1 MLFSVLTKK
10 LNRESLTKNLIT
22 FNFNISGLTEK
33 SDFLG
38 GESTRIK
45 KGRSWT
51 VCRFN
56 VGEGLLCH
64 DISKSA
70 DSQTKKNFSD
80 NDCMTTE
87 FYKNVYEM
95 NNFRLRI
102 LQNKKVFEK
111 TQMGWR
117 QILLASHPSR
127 NKFLVRVAKIYREAD
142 FKVS

>member
-1 MLFSVLTKK
+1 
-10 LNRESLTKNLIT
+10 
-22 FNFNISGLTEK
+22 
-33 SDFLG
+33 
-38 GESTRIK
+38 
-45 KGRSWT
+45 
-51 VCRFN
+51 
-56 VGEGLLCH
+56 
-64 DISKSA
+64 
-70 DSQTKKNFSD
+70 
-80 NDCMTTE
+80 MTTE

-117 QILLASHPSR
+117 QILLASYPSR